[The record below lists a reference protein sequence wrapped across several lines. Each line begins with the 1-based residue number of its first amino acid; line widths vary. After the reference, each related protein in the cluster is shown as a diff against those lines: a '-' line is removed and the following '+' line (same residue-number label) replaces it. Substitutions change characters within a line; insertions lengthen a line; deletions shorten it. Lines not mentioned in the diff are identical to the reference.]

1 MRTARKRK
9 KSQMPVALAVW
20 IIVGICLVFGGVSAW
35 LMRPEPGGEILT
47 PASPQPDRLDLSAW
61 VVDWQWQAGLRDMR
75 GLTDKLT
82 EVQAFAAY
90 FDGEDR
96 LHFTPEARAALPEML
111 AASRESSLVHVALT
125 VVNDRIGLDGTAAE
139 QKDPALISRLMATP
153 ESRARHIDDILAAL
167 AEFDFH
173 GVEIDY
179 ERVAAE
185 DWDNV
190 LLFYK
195 ELHDRLS
202 VEGKTLRIVLEPGT
216 SLSRLAL
223 PEGPTYVLMA
233 YNLFGNRTDPGPKAN
248 LGYIATLA
256 KSLKK
261 LPGEHAMALSVGGFD
276 WDETGQ
282 AVAVTE
288 EKAAELAKG
297 SEQPAE
303 RDPASGSLF
312 FTYRDASD
320 RTHTVWYA
328 DAATLQSWIGVAQA
342 AGINKIALWRLGGLS
357 GETLARLNE

>member
-1 MRTARKRK
+1 MRTARKKK
-9 KSQMPVALAVW
+9 KSQMPVALALW
-20 IIVGICLVFGGVSAW
+20 IIVGICLIFGGVSAW

-47 PASPQPDRLDLSAW
+47 AALPQPDRLDLSAW

-96 LHFTPEARAALPEML
+96 LYFTPEARAALPEIQ

-125 VVNDRIGLDGTAAE
+125 IVNDRIGPDGIAAE
-139 QKDPALISRLMATP
+139 QKDPTLISRLTATA
-153 ESRARHIDDILAAL
+153 ESRKHHIEDILTAL
-167 AEFDFH
+167 AEYDFH

-179 ERVAAE
+179 ERIDDD
-185 DWDNV
+185 DWDNMV
-190 LLFYK
+190 LFYR
-195 ELHDRLS
+195 ELYDRLS
-202 VEGKTLRIVLEPGT
+202 AEGKTLRIILEPGT

-261 LPGEHAMALSVGGFD
+261 LPGEHVMALSVGGFD
-276 WDETGQ
+276 WDEAGQ

-288 EKAAELAKG
+288 EKAAELAKS
-297 SEQPAE
+297 SEQPVE

-312 FTYRDASD
+312 FTYRDASN
-320 RTHTVWYA
+320 RAHTVWYA
-328 DAATLQSWIGVAQA
+328 DAATLQSWIGAVQA
-342 AGINKIALWRLGGLS
+342 AGINKVALWRLGGLS
-357 GETLARLNE
+357 VETLAQLND